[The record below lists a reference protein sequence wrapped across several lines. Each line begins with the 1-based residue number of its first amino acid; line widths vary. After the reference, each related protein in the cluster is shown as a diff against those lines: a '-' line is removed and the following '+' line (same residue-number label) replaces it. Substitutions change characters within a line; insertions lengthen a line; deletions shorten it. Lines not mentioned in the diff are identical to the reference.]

1 MMQLSIKRLSVNGV
15 NDKLAFD
22 ALDRLNL
29 VFMQENL

>member
-1 MMQLSIKRLSVNGV
+1 MQLSRKRLSVNGV
-15 NDKLAFD
+15 GDEPAFD